1 MRARDAFR
9 PNRSLWHRWSLVL
22 IVLAVVVASVAWSQ
36 RALPQAWQTVEVRR
50 GDVEATV
57 SAIGMVQPLR
67 SVEVG
72 AQVSGQLEKL
82 HVAAGDV
89 VKQGQVLAEIDP
101 KVMQATVE
109 AGRAELAD
117 LRAQLTDAH
126 AQHDLARLQH
136 ERQQQMARDGA
147 TRLEDIQIAA
157 AKLKSAAARIAQI
170 EAQITRTSS
179 TLSADEARLG
189 FTRLYARIDG
199 TVTSVDVK
207 EGQTLNATYQTPT
220 VLRLADMSRMTVWA
234 EVAEA
239 DIGRVH
245 VGMPL
250 HFTTLAGDRRRWTAT
265 ARLILPAPPVKT
277 SAGNNTN
284 TATSNQ
290 SSPTSGS
297 GAVHYP
303 VLCDVDNPDG
313 ALRPQMTA
321 QVTFLVAS
329 RKNVLTAPL
338 AAFAAAG
345 NEPDLYEA
353 RVITSDG
360 TPPQNRRVRLGIRDQ
375 MLVVIVDGLAEGDR
389 LVIAAAPSPSSA
401 RRLFQW

>member
-1 MRARDAFR
+1 MSAPHAPRRNNLVW
-9 PNRSLWHRWSLVL
+9 PRWPLAL
-22 IVLAVVVASVAWSQ
+22 IVLMGVAASVAWSQ
-36 RALPQAWQTVEVRR
+36 RASPPEWQTVEVRR
-50 GDVEATV
+50 GDIEATV

-72 AQVSGQLEKL
+72 AQVSGQLEML

-101 KVMQATVE
+101 KVMQATVG

-126 AQHDLARLQH
+126 AQQDLARLQH

-170 EAQITRTSS
+170 EAQITRTAS

-250 HFTTLAGDRRRWTAT
+250 HFTTLAGDRRRWTAK

-277 SAGNNTN
+277 GTGNSTN
-284 TATSNQ
+284 TGASSQ
-290 SSPTSGS
+290 SGPSG
-297 GAVHYP
+297 GTGTIHYP
-303 VLCDVDNPDG
+303 VLFDVDNPDG

-353 RVITSDG
+353 RVITADG
-360 TPPQNRRVRLGIRDQ
+360 GPPLNRRVRLGIRDQ
-375 MLVVIVDGLAEGDR
+375 MMVEIVDGLAEGDR
-389 LVIAAAPSPSSA
+389 LVIGAAPSPLNA